1 MNNYID
7 PFGRIHDK
15 PEPKY
20 SNNGWLYTAVA
31 IRSRYIMDE
40 SFDAVRDCIRN
51 LERHPYATGS
61 LPPISRDE
69 ILGLSYLA
77 PLTLLNRL
85 DGWSFCPY
93 QKPKFNLIKF
103 LKEAW
108 ECFGQH
114 RNYFWVNGKTHIYHV
129 AFLVPLQDRY
139 FLLKNAERYHF
150 VCHFMYHLIHLIDQL
165 IPAKNR
171 SERLIKYLK
180 GKNDIDAV
188 SNYFG
193 NEHPLTQFIE
203 NKK

>member
-7 PFGRIHDK
+7 QYGRIHDK
-15 PEPKY
+15 PKPKF
-20 SNNGWLYTAVA
+20 SNNGWLYSAVA
-31 IRSRYIMDE
+31 LRVGFNLNIEY
-40 SFDAVRDCIRN
+40 DAIQDCIDK
-51 LERHPYATGS
+51 LERHPYVICS

-69 ILGLSYLA
+69 VLGLSCFDPKFLMA
-77 PLTLLNRL
+77 VLTLQK
-85 DGWSFCPY
+85 WSFCPY

-103 LKEAW
+103 IKEAW
-108 ECFGQH
+108 ECYGQH

-139 FLLKNAERYHF
+139 FILNNAGKY
-150 VCHFMYHLIHLIDQL
+150 HFMYHLIHLIDQL
-165 IPAKNR
+165 LPTKNR

-193 NEHPLTQFIE
+193 ANHPLTQFIAR
-203 NKK
+203 

>member
-7 PFGRIHDK
+7 EFGRMHDK
-15 PEPKY
+15 PRG
-20 SNNGWLYTAVA
+20 SNNGWLYSAVA
-31 IRSRYIMDE
+31 LKAGYSLNVKI
-40 SFDAVRDCIRN
+40 DAIQNCIEN
-51 LERHPYATGS
+51 LERHPYETS
-61 LPPISRDE
+61 QPPISRDE
-69 ILGLSYLA
+69 MLGLYH
-77 PLTLLNRL
+77 LNANKLFRRL

-103 LKEAW
+103 IKEAW

-114 RNYFWVNGKTHIYHV
+114 RNYFWANGKTQIYHI
-129 AFLVPLQDRY
+129 AFLVPLQDRH
-139 FLLKNAERYHF
+139 FILKNVGKYHF
-150 VCHFMYHLIHLIDQL
+150 VYHLIHLIDQL

-193 NEHPLTQFIE
+193 ANHPLTQFIE